1 MSRSLHRLLL
11 LLHALAALASACGD
25 DDETASDDADG
36 GETAGA
42 IAVETATR
50 DNGSEVITWDVG
62 GLTVHTYTNT
72 EANFANSTAVV
83 ETEDSVVLIDAH
95 FADAQA
101 QDFRDYAESFGKPI
115 DRLFI
120 THAHSDHIGGLE
132 TVFADVPSYSTA
144 GVIAAA
150 ADEGITITNEL
161 EPSTIEIGGVSFQ
174 IDLFREAEAEEQ
186 IVISVPDA
194 GVMAIGDLIYSD
206 THAVMAPTFDSWLAI
221 LDELAAVDGTTLV
234 IPGHGTVGG
243 PDALFADMTA
253 YLETARDLWE
263 ANDDPDA
270 FSDAMVEAFPD
281 RPGEGLLR
289 FGAGRLY

>member
-1 MSRSLHRLLL
+1 MPRALHRLLIL
-11 LLHALAALASACGD
+11 LLAVVGFAAACGD
-25 DDETASDDADG
+25 DDESASDTTGDDQVS
-36 GETAGA
+36 GA
-42 IAVETATR
+42 VAVETATR
-50 DNGSEVITWDVG
+50 DNGSEVTTWDVN
-62 GLTVHTYTNT
+62 GLTVHTYTNN

-83 ETEDSVVLIDAH
+83 ETDDSVVLIDAH
-95 FADAQA
+95 FAEAQA

-120 THAHSDHIGGLE
+120 THAHSDHIGGLAS
-132 TVFADVPSYSTA
+132 VFADIPSYSTA
-144 GVIAAA
+144 AVIAAA
-150 ADEGITITNEL
+150 AEEGITITDEL

-174 IDLFREAEAEEQ
+174 IDRYLDAEAEEQ

-221 LDELAAVDGTTLV
+221 LDELEAVEGTTLV

-243 PDALFADMTA
+243 PDALFADMTG
-253 YLETARDLWE
+253 YLETARDLWQ
-263 ANDDPDA
+263 ANDDADS

-289 FGAGRLY
+289 FGAPRLY